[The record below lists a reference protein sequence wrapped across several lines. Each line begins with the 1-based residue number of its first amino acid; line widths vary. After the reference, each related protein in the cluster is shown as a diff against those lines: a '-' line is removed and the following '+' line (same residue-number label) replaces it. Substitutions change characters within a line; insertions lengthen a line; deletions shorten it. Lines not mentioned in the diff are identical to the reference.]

1 VLQHRTLCIA
11 WQSEENVLRPLALFF
26 FEFFNRVMHIGDEI
40 RVGHSCILFYRYFV
54 HLRVADVLKPENA
67 AFGLR
72 FKRLPARFEKRI
84 FRRGKFEMR
93 AFSFEKCGHFLHK
106 TRRHRRSED
115 TQTATRMTH
124 AAAPSGPRTPEEV
137 SRASK
142 LSWTRKAGAEDLWV
156 HVVAGDTWSGSLCPS
171 DGPCPTG
178 HGVYHFQNT
187 GLRVSGSIDRGLL
200 QGPGRLTWEDGSRY
214 EGEFS
219 RSTLHGNGEYV
230 WPSGDVYRGEWRDG
244 KRNGT
249 GTYVSSGNSHS
260 SLVRQDALKA
270 LGLPSARCMRYCGEW
285 EGDVMVG
292 RGVQEL
298 FSTPDASGSG
308 LLRKFD
314 GLFANGYPVSG
325 SLQTH
330 GESGVEA
337 FESVCYDGAT
347 SIGEFPTWYWAAG
360 DSTGGTNLV
369 VLPPTGEEF
378 ASVSSRFHESML
390 ALAGGPK
397 IHCIQRVENH
407 EMRALYDLQRRVLEK
422 KVTAPPRSMTWDC
435 KRLEG
440 WAFHAPVRFSF
451 AQVAMHTWTFSVK

>member
-1 VLQHRTLCIA
+1 
-11 WQSEENVLRPLALFF
+11 
-26 FEFFNRVMHIGDEI
+26 
-40 RVGHSCILFYRYFV
+40 
-54 HLRVADVLKPENA
+54 
-67 AFGLR
+67 
-72 FKRLPARFEKRI
+72 
-84 FRRGKFEMR
+84 
-93 AFSFEKCGHFLHK
+93 
-106 TRRHRRSED
+106 
-115 TQTATRMTH
+115 
-124 AAAPSGPRTPEEV
+124 
-137 SRASK
+137 
-142 LSWTRKAGAEDLWV
+142 
-156 HVVAGDTWSGSLCPS
+156 
-171 DGPCPTG
+171 
-178 HGVYHFQNT
+178 
-187 GLRVSGSIDRGLL
+187 
-200 QGPGRLTWEDGSRY
+200 
-214 EGEFS
+214 
-219 RSTLHGNGEYV
+219 
-230 WPSGDVYRGEWRDG
+230 
-244 KRNGT
+244 
-249 GTYVSSGNSHS
+249 
-260 SLVRQDALKA
+260 
-270 LGLPSARCMRYCGEW
+270 
-285 EGDVMVG
+285 MVG

-451 AQVAMHTWTFSVK
+451 TQVAMHTWTFSVK